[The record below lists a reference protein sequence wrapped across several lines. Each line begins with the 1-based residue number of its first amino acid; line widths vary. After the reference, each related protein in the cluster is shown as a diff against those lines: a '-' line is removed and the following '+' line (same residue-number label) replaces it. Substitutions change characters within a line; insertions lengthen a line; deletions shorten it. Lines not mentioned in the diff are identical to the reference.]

1 MPVEIKELTI
11 RVQVN
16 ETRDSQSNTGSAGSG
31 GDPKDLVKEAVEE
44 VMRIIDSKK
53 ER

>member
-16 ETRDSQSNTGSAGSG
+16 EQQGTQSTSGTTGSGEKS
-31 GDPKDLVKEAVEE
+31 KDLVKEAVEE
-44 VMRIIDSKK
+44 VMRIIESKK